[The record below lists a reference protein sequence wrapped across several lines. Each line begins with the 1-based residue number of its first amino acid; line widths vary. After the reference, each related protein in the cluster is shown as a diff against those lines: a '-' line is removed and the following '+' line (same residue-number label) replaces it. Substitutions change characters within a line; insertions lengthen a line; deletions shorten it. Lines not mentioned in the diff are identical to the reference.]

1 MSTIQMKKIMNMR
14 LVAACILAWSGLA
27 MAGAWDVGS
36 FDSDDALDWVWE
48 LSESDDLSLV
58 EEALQSAVQASD
70 YLEAP
75 TGSMAIAAAEVVA
88 ALRGN
93 PSSKLPTEVS
103 DWTRAHRLAISDE
116 LLKAARTAV
125 ANVRNAESSELA
137 QLWSESDDMASLWHA
152 ELDNLLERLE

>member
-1 MSTIQMKKIMNMR
+1 
-14 LVAACILAWSGLA
+14 

-36 FDSDDALDWVWE
+36 FDNDDALDWVWE

-58 EEALQSAVQASD
+58 EDTLQSAVEAPA

-75 TGSMAIAAAEVVA
+75 TGSMAVAAAEVVA

-93 PSSKLPTEVS
+93 PSPKLPPEVS
-103 DWTRAHRLAISDE
+103 DWIKAHKLSISDE
-116 LLKAARTAV
+116 QLRAAREAV

-152 ELDNLLERLE
+152 ELSNLLERLE